1 MRAAL
6 SVRRPRIA
14 IPSLLPALLLAS
26 CGEPKSPTQP
36 AQRSDTVVASLTL
49 ARDSA
54 TLEIGDVLTVRAEAR
69 TATGAWLPKAAIA
82 WTSDAESVA
91 TVSRGAISA
100 VGPGSAHVVAR
111 AGNAAAAVAVQVPP
125 RITSVQLQPA
135 RDTLVDLNSDVTFAV
150 LATAAGQPREGRYT
164 VVSRAGSLVRASY
177 SPSRHAVV
185 ARALRRGTGVIAVTE
200 AGGASDS
207 ATVVVELP
215 ATKIFVPEERIGY
228 VGRTEPSGYT
238 AYDANGD
245 VPSSACLA
253 WRSSDTSVVT
263 VDTAGA
269 FTYRRT
275 GAATVTVTSTV
286 GATAR
291 VYVRVDSTPPL
302 TFGADSVTIGV
313 GMFDS
318 VAVSSVVAPVNP
330 RAGLRSTAPTIA
342 EVPDSVV
349 LYEGW
354 VRITARQVG
363 TAAVI
368 ATSPGMRPDTLRVR
382 VVPARLRFQTYLT
395 TTRLPAGHQY
405 FVALTMTD
413 SLGKQHPLT
422 GAVTVS
428 VRSRDTT
435 VLRVDPPQEIPM
447 YPGVEGSATVGFHG
461 VAAGSAWIVATVPG
475 ASTDSIRYT
484 VEALPRAAFIP
495 PARRFVIGAG
505 QRSGGDIAQPDLAQ
519 LSLGTTDGYTRGT
532 AVTLRITRRHPSVA
546 VVPESLL
553 VPDNAVYLPFEVRGL
568 TPGVDTLV
576 ASAPGY
582 NPDTLQLVVT
592 PLRLLAPEVPSA
604 VTVPDGGWVGI
615 ALADTAG
622 TRHYP
627 ASEVPF
633 VVTSSNRSVADPPRP
648 SPMPAGYPGDWPI
661 LFGARNTGRATITIR
676 DSAGLGAPL
685 SLPITVVLDTSL
697 VWRHYATILPFALGF
712 RQRVGGGEYY
722 VGRSTIPEITVGI
735 VSSDPGIVNFP
746 SEVTIPSNL
755 DLWSVDP
762 VVAGSRAGTAT
773 VTASAPGYRSTSMTF
788 SVGVPRLRITAEDAF
803 RIGARVPIKVH
814 LVDPQGT
821 ERMTDEPVTVSLSTP
836 DGGAELDTTTLT
848 IPAGRSYDST
858 NVVVTG
864 FGQRTIVA
872 SDRRGVS
879 YAYLPDTLRTS
890 VPVQQLRFGAASAGD
905 PVPGIAAALVDSVLL
920 VRTPPLAGALSV
932 VIRCTGSRVAC
943 PGAVTIPAGADWV
956 YAPLAGLALGT
967 DTVVAT
973 APGYAGDTAR
983 VEVGEAHVALEG
995 LPSQMKNGDSVGV
1008 RLVLHNRQDRPRPAA
1023 APVAFTLAPS
1033 GLAISDGTR
1042 AISSV
1047 SMQAGELVSS
1057 VFYLRAVA
1065 TGPATLSVGNLLF
1078 EIFTASTSVT
1088 AAPGAGAP

>member
-1 MRAAL
+1 MRPAL
-6 SVRRPRIA
+6 PLRCLPVGV
-14 IPSLLPALLLAS
+14 PSLLSALLLAA
-26 CGEPKSPTQP
+26 CGEHKPPTQP
-36 AQRSDTVVASLTL
+36 AQRDDTVVASLAL

-54 TLEIGDVLTVRAEAR
+54 TLEIGDVLTVRADAR
-69 TATGAWLPKAAIA
+69 TAAGAWLPKATIT

-91 TVSRGAISA
+91 TVSQGTISA
-100 VGPGSAHVVAR
+100 VGPGAAHVVAR
-111 AGNAAAAVAVQVPP
+111 AGSATAAVAIQVPP
-125 RITSVQLQPA
+125 RITSVRLQPA

-164 VVSRAGSLVRASY
+164 VVSRAGNLVQAGY

-207 ATVVVELP
+207 VAVVVELP
-215 ATKIFVPEERIGY
+215 ATEVFVPEERIGY
-228 VGRTEPSGYT
+228 VGRTEASGYT

-245 VPSSACLA
+245 VPSSTCLA

-263 VDTAGA
+263 VDSAGVY
-269 FTYRRT
+269 TYRKT
-275 GAATVTVTSTV
+275 GAATVTVTSTA

-291 VYVRVDSTPPL
+291 AYVRVDSTPPL

-318 VAVSSVVAPVNP
+318 VTVSSVVAPVNP

-349 LYEGW
+349 LYDSW

-363 TAAVI
+363 TTLVI
-368 ATSPGMRPDTLRVR
+368 ASSPGTLPDTLRVR
-382 VVPARLRFQTYLT
+382 IVPAKVQLQPYFT
-395 TTRLPAGHQY
+395 TNRIPQGPQY
-405 FVALTMTD
+405 VVAVTLAD
-413 SLGKQHPLT
+413 SLGRQHPLAAT
-422 GAVTVS
+422 ATVTVT
-428 VRSRDTT
+428 SRNTA
-435 VLRVDPPQEIPM
+435 VLRVDPPAQLPM
-447 YPGVEGSATVGFHG
+447 YAGVPGAATASIHG
-461 VAAGSAWIVATVPG
+461 VAAGSAWLVATAPG
-475 ASTDSIRYT
+475 VSADSLRYT

-505 QRSGGDIAQPDLAQ
+505 QRSGGDIAMPNLAQ
-519 LSLGTTDGYTRGT
+519 LSLGTTDGYSRGT
-532 AVTLRITRRHPSVA
+532 NVTLRIARRHPSVA

-553 VPDNAVYLPFEVRGL
+553 VPANAVYLPFEVRGL
-568 TPGVDTLV
+568 VPGVDTLV
-576 ASAPGY
+576 ATAPGY
-582 NPDTLQLVVT
+582 DPDTLELVVT
-592 PLRLLAPEVPSA
+592 RLRLLAPFVPAA

-615 ALADTAG
+615 ALGDTAG

-627 ASEVPF
+627 AADVPF

-648 SPMPAGYPGDWPI
+648 SPMPAGYPGDWDI
-661 LFGARNTGRATITIR
+661 LFGARNTGRAVITIR

-685 SLPITVVLDTSL
+685 SVPITVVLDTSL
-697 VWRHYATILPFALGF
+697 AWRHYATILPFALGF

-722 VGRSTIPEITVGI
+722 LGRNKIPEATVRI
-735 VSSDPGIVNFP
+735 ESSDPGIVTFP

-762 VVAGSRAGTAT
+762 VVAGSRAGTVT
-773 VTASAPGYRSTSMTF
+773 VTASAPGYRSTSLTF
-788 SVGVPRLRITAEDAF
+788 SVGVPRFKITADDAF
-803 RIGARVPIKVH
+803 RIGARVLIKVH

-821 ERMTDEPVTVSLSTP
+821 ERMTDEPVTVSLATP
-836 DGGAELDTTTLT
+836 DGGAQLDSTTLT

-858 NVVVTG
+858 TVVVTG

-872 SDRRGVS
+872 SDRRGLS

-890 VPVQQLRFGAASAGD
+890 VPVQQLRLGAAGAGE
-905 PVPGIAAALVDSVLL
+905 PVPAIAAALVDSVLL
-920 VRTPPLAGALSV
+920 VRTPPLAGALPV
-932 VIRCTGSRVAC
+932 TIRCTGSRVVC
-943 PGAVTIPAGADWV
+943 PGSVTIPAGTEWV
-956 YAPLAGLALGT
+956 YAPLAGLALGA
-967 DTVVAT
+967 DTVAAT
-973 APGYAGDTAR
+973 ASGYAGDTAR
-983 VEVGEAHVALEG
+983 VEVVEARVALEG
-995 LPSQMKNGDSVGV
+995 LPSQMKTGDSVGV

-1023 APVAFTLAPS
+1023 ALVAFTLAPS
-1033 GLAISDGTR
+1033 GLAVSDGTR
-1042 AISSV
+1042 AISSISV
-1047 SMQAGELVSS
+1047 QAGELASP

-1065 TGPATLSVGNLLF
+1065 AGPATLSVGNLLF
-1078 EIFTASTSVT
+1078 EVLTASSSVT